1 MLDNSS
7 ETPLSQSAIPKPY
20 CSVGAGRLTSFVWK
34 SGDEP
39 SGWRYQFNLFRLA
52 ADGGRVSQ
60 LFAPAD
66 LIHFVKLT
74 QVLAAVIADDGCLSP
89 VDRGVLKRL
98 AADLDQ
104 MLSQAAK
111 RPADDASPAREP
123 SPLRTNTP
131 DNTERSNHA
140 DTTDS

>member
-1 MLDNSS
+1 MLNNDSKS
-7 ETPLSQSAIPKPY
+7 TLHQSMIPKPY

-34 SGDEP
+34 TGDQNA
-39 SGWRYQFNLFRLA
+39 GWRYQFNLFRLA
-52 ADGGRVSQ
+52 ANGGRVSQ

-66 LIHFVKLT
+66 LIHFAKLT

-89 VDRGVLKRL
+89 LDRGVLKRL

-104 MLSQAAK
+104 MLSRAAK
-111 RPADDASPAREP
+111 HAADNANTTFESGQLRPNAPNNP
-123 SPLRTNTP
+123 G
-131 DNTERSNHA
+131 RSANA